1 MTEKKKETKIPG
13 HDKMNEP
20 ARYADN
26 AIVYST
32 KKQFLIDFNQALP
45 GAEKQINVGR
55 VILHPKTAGE
65 LLSALLT
72 QVAKHE
78 EQYKEGILP
87 PGLALEMI
95 TKKREVH

>member
-1 MTEKKKETKIPG
+1 MTEKKKETKIPV

-32 KKQFLIDFNQALP
+32 KKQFLIDFNQTLP
-45 GAEKQINVGR
+45 GAEKHI
-55 VILHPKTAGE
+55 T
-65 LLSALLT
+65 ALLT

-87 PGLALEMI
+87 PGLELEMI

>member
-1 MTEKKKETKIPG
+1 MTEKKKEIKIPV

-32 KKQFLIDFNQALP
+32 KKQFLIDFNQTLP
-45 GAEKQINVGR
+45 GAEKHINVGR
-55 VILHPKTAGE
+55 IILHPKTAGE

-72 QVAKHE
+72 QVAK
-78 EQYKEGILP
+78 QKGSALRGASLLP
-87 PGLALEMI
+87 RIGLPI
-95 TKKREVH
+95 R